1 MLISNLQL
9 SIYEIHYFKPLSW
22 YFYVYNI
29 DIYIAIHPTLP
40 SDTRF
45 QPHGSHEIYV
55 YHHEMLVFQ
64 DINEILFVFNTRKSV
79 FLDFV
84 IFNF

>member
-9 SIYEIHYFKPLSW
+9 SIYEIHYFKPLLW
-22 YFYVYNI
+22 YFYVYNT

-40 SDTRF
+40 SDMTL
-45 QPHGSHEIYV
+45 QPHVSREIYV
-55 YHHEMLVFQ
+55 YHHKMLVFQ
-64 DINEILFVFNTRKSV
+64 DINEILFVSNTRKSV